1 MIVRKDAS
9 RTMDALETF
18 TQDQLRTDLPEFR
31 SGDTIRVEVK
41 VREGDKERVQLY
53 QGVVI
58 QQSGHGIGE
67 TITVRKISQ
76 GIGVERIFPLHS
88 PSIGKIQVLRR
99 GKVRKS
105 RIYYLRNL
113 RGKAA
118 RIAERRN

>member
-1 MIVRKDAS
+1 MN
-9 RTMDALETF
+9 ALDTIS
-18 TQDQLRTDLPEFR
+18 QDQLKADLPEFR

-58 QQSGHGIGE
+58 QRSGHGVGE
-67 TITVRKISQ
+67 TVTVRKISQ
-76 GIGVERIFPLHS
+76 GIGVERIFPIHS
-88 PSIGKIQVLRR
+88 PSIGSIRVLRR
-99 GKVRKS
+99 GKVRQS
-105 RIYYLRNL
+105 RIYYLRKL

>member
-1 MIVRKDAS
+1 
-9 RTMDALETF
+9 MDALDSITR
-18 TQDQLRTDLPEFR
+18 DQLRTDLPEFR

>member
-1 MIVRKDAS
+1 MNVLDTIS
-9 RTMDALETF
+9 
-18 TQDQLRTDLPEFR
+18 QDQLRSDHPEFR
-31 SGDTIRVEVK
+31 AGDTIRLEVK
-41 VREGDKERVQLY
+41 VREGDKERVQLF

-58 QQSGHGIGE
+58 QRSGHGIGE

-88 PSIGKIQVLRR
+88 PSIGSIRVLRR
-99 GKVRKS
+99 GKVRQA
-105 RIYYLRNL
+105 RIYYLRKL